1 MLNLMKEISW
11 QQTKKQSEAWGYLLD
26 ELTVQ
31 LIFGGGAGGGK
42 SFLGCAWLIAMA
54 GQYPESRW
62 LMGRAKLKNL
72 KETTLVTFFDIC
84 RIWGLKEGVDY
95 KYNSQDST
103 IIFANGSMILLKD
116 LFLYPSDPNFD
127 SLGSLE
133 ITGGF
138 IDEVNQIVSKAWDI
152 VFSRIRYKLDV
163 FGLKPKLLGTCN
175 PSKNWVYQDFYKPW
189 SESKLPDN
197 KKFVQAL
204 AKNNKFISKYYIEN
218 LKNIKDKIIRSRLLE
233 GNWEYDDDPSCLFEY
248 DSLVDLFT
256 NKALVA
262 TEKFIIVDAARKGRD
277 RMIVGY
283 WEGLQLKEI
292 HDLPYDIK
300 KDTEKSAEWIA
311 NFAEKKQVKRSNV
324 LVDEDGVGG
333 GIVDKLKCKGFVNNS
348 SPIQPY
354 AAKLDPNKKVNF
366 ANLRTQC
373 YFKLAD
379 LTDRGEIGIDEPNDS
394 NFKDLI
400 IEELE
405 QIKQKDIDRDG
416 KIALIGK
423 EQIKENI
430 GRSPDFADMIMMRC
444 WFEVNDKPK
453 PSILI
458 V

>member
-1 MLNLMKEISW
+1 
-11 QQTKKQSEAWGYLLD
+11 
-26 ELTVQ
+26 
-31 LIFGGGAGGGK
+31 
-42 SFLGCAWLIAMA
+42 
-54 GQYPESRW
+54 
-62 LMGRAKLKNL
+62 
-72 KETTLVTFFDIC
+72 
-84 RIWGLKEGVDY
+84 
-95 KYNSQDST
+95 
-103 IIFANGSMILLKD
+103 
-116 LFLYPSDPNFD
+116 
-127 SLGSLE
+127 
-133 ITGGF
+133 
-138 IDEVNQIVSKAWDI
+138 
-152 VFSRIRYKLDV
+152 
-163 FGLKPKLLGTCN
+163 
-175 PSKNWVYQDFYKPW
+175 
-189 SESKLPDN
+189 
-197 KKFVQAL
+197 
-204 AKNNKFISKYYIEN
+204 
-218 LKNIKDKIIRSRLLE
+218 
-233 GNWEYDDDPSCLFEY
+233 
-248 DSLVDLFT
+248 
-256 NKALVA
+256 
-262 TEKFIIVDAARKGRD
+262 
-277 RMIVGY
+277 MIVGY